1 MPLADTT
8 QTPST
13 GDRSSAQ
20 KRARAAEGAVRVV
33 APARLHLGF
42 LDLNGGLGRRFGSI
56 GLAIDQPRTELTL
69 ARSPTS
75 IADGPDSKRAL
86 AALDRFVAALSLD
99 KSYRIDIQSAIPPHS
114 GLGSGTQLV
123 LAVGSALTVLEG
135 LDHSPASLGELVDR
149 GARSAIGMA
158 SFKDGGFIVD
168 GGRGPEAKPPSI
180 LMRTAF
186 PEAWRILLIL
196 DRRTAGVHGE
206 AEAQVFAALPPLPE
220 TAAAHVCRLV
230 LMQLAPGLIES
241 DIGIFGSAVSE
252 IQSIIGG
259 HFAAAQGGPWTSA
272 AVGRVAEALKTAGA
286 YGIGQSSWG
295 PTGFAFAP
303 TQEIADRLY
312 ESVIENAR
320 AEGLE
325 ILIGCGRNRG
335 ASVERIMNTNSE
347 SPEGG
352 QT

>member
-1 MPLADTT
+1 MPLADAT
-8 QTPST
+8 QTPSA
-13 GDRSSAQ
+13 GEGSSAQ
-20 KRARAAEGAVRVV
+20 TRARAAEGAVRVV

-56 GLAIDQPRTELTL
+56 GLAIDQPRTELIL

-75 IADGPDSKRAL
+75 SADGPDSKRAL
-86 AALDRFVAALSLD
+86 AALDRFAAALSLNT
-99 KSYRIDIQSAIPPHS
+99 SYRVDIQSAIPPHS
-114 GLGSGTQLV
+114 GLGSGTQLA

-135 LDHSPASLGELVDR
+135 FDHSPAALGELVDR

-168 GGRGPEAKPPSI
+168 GGRGPEVKPPPI

-196 DRRTAGVHGE
+196 DKRTAGVHGDAETE
-206 AEAQVFAALPPLPE
+206 AFAKLPPLPE

-230 LMQLAPGLIES
+230 LMQLAPGLMES
-241 DIGIFGSAVSE
+241 DIAIFGGAVSE
-252 IQSIIGG
+252 IQSIVGG
-259 HFAAAQGGPWTSA
+259 HFAAAQGGTWTSA
-272 AVGRVAEALKTAGA
+272 AVGRIAEALSNAGA

-303 TQEIADRLY
+303 TQEIADGLY

-325 ILIGCGRNRG
+325 ILIGRGRNRG
-335 ASVERIMNTNSE
+335 ASVERIMNTQSE
-347 SPEGG
+347 RCEGE
-352 QT
+352 QA